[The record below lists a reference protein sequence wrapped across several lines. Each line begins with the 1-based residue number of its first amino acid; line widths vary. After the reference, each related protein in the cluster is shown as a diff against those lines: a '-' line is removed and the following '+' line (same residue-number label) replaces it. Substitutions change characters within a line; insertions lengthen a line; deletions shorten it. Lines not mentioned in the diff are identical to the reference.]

1 MCDQTSPSKFFDP
14 ELCPLLK
21 GLSVEDRRRRMA
33 EDPIIRECIKAI
45 EGVNEISRETAKLAA
60 AYERQRAKRR
70 LAGQVAAETR

>member
-1 MCDQTSPSKFFDP
+1 MCDQTSRSKFFDP